1 MADEFSY
8 RRPRR
13 LRVWERQAFSE
24 IARELAE
31 SDPSFR
37 SPSPLAPVHR
47 GGRPAGG
54 AHGPDAGLA
63 WSLAPLVIGLV
74 VLVVGAFATSVF
86 VLMVGVA
93 VCLAGLGLAVVRA
106 QPGDRS

>member
-1 MADEFSY
+1 M
-8 RRPRR
+8 
-13 LRVWERQAFSE
+13 V
-24 IARELAE
+24 
-31 SDPSFR
+31 
-37 SPSPLAPVHR
+37 V
-47 GGRPAGG
+47 G
-54 AHGPDAGLA
+54 
-63 WSLAPLVIGLV
+63 PLVIGLV